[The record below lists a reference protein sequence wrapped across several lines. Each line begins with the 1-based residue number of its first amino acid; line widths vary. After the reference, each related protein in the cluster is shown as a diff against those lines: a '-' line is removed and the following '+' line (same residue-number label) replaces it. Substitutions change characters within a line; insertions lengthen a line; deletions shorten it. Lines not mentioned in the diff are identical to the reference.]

1 MKRFAILIS
10 SSIKKESAK
19 VILTKYKRGFMMWD
33 SPLPALNRFYH
44 HWLIKTLLWP
54 MTQWNIG
61 PVSAALDMHTV
72 HCLLEV
78 QERLQPSKQGCLRM
92 RGVSNLQSI

>member
-33 SPLPALNRFYH
+33 SPLHAVNRFYH
-44 HWLIKTLLWP
+44 HWLIIKVLLWP
-54 MTQWNIG
+54 MAGRNIG
-61 PVSAALDMHTV
+61 TVSAAL
-72 HCLLEV
+72 E
-78 QERLQPSKQGCLRM
+78 
-92 RGVSNLQSI
+92 I